1 MLLLVGID
9 GRNHNLLKRLAHLDV
24 HLTTQGEH
32 HRGDALSH
40 LHASLEVE
48 VDGCLVGNGEHV
60 EMHAIALTTQVL
72 IELVGIEGCKGREQ
86 FGYGHQTGV
95 ERLIGRALVVAHL
108 LTPEAFAVEAH
119 IPVGEIVVD
128 ELVDESAGASGIE
141 ILQLVVDTLD
151 ERVHTRENPAV
162 DLGLFFLRLRCN
174 R

>member
-24 HLTTQGEH
+24 HLTTQCKH

-40 LHASLEVE
+40 FHASLEVE
-48 VDGCLVGNGEHV
+48 VDGSFVGNGEYV
-60 EMHAIALTTQVL
+60 EVHAIALATQVL
-72 IELVGIEGCKGREQ
+72 IELVGIEGCKRREQ
-86 FGYGHQTGV
+86 FGNGHQTGV

-119 IPVGEIVVD
+119 IPVREIVVD
-128 ELVDESAGASGIE
+128 KLVDESAGASGIE
-141 ILQLVVDTLD
+141 VLQLVVDTLD